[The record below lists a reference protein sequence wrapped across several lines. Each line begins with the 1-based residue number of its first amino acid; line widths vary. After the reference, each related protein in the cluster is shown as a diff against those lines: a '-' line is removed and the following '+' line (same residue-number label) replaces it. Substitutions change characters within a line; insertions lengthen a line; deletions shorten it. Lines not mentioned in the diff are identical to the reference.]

1 MKSLYYICAQPAI
14 IYYAWQ
20 LEVMIHNFKKNG
32 IRGEQIH
39 IVLGTVK
46 EYNELFWN
54 NFKEKYPDVLITIY
68 PDNRINPKYI
78 PSLRPHVLKQHFESH
93 PYLQTSA
100 VFYHD
105 CDMLFTGPVD
115 WEKFIN
121 DDTWY
126 VSYTASY
133 LGAMYVK
140 SKGLNIFEEM
150 CNIIGIDPLLVEK
163 EEENSGG
170 AQYIMK
176 NVTPEFWDK
185 VERDSEAL
193 TDYFNKKV
201 VEYHRIPNY
210 HPIQSWTADMWA
222 ILWNGWLFGNKIKTV
237 PEMWFCWPTDDIKRW
252 DTTQIFHNAGVVDNM
267 QGLFQKAMFRLG
279 YPINLNLDD
288 FDKNKCSY
296 NYVLEIKET
305 LK

>member
-1 MKSLYYICAQPAI
+1 
-14 IYYAWQ
+14 
-20 LEVMIHNFKKNG
+20 
-32 IRGEQIH
+32 
-39 IVLGTVK
+39 
-46 EYNELFWN
+46 
-54 NFKEKYPDVLITIY
+54 
-68 PDNRINPKYI
+68 
-78 PSLRPHVLKQHFESH
+78 
-93 PYLQTSA
+93 
-100 VFYHD
+100 
-105 CDMLFTGPVD
+105 
-115 WEKFIN
+115 
-121 DDTWY
+121 
-126 VSYTASY
+126 
-133 LGAMYVK
+133 MYVK

-150 CNIIGIDPLLVEK
+150 CNIVGIDPLLVEK

-193 TDYFNKKV
+193 TEYFNKKV
-201 VEYHRIPNY
+201 VEYHHIPNY

-222 ILWNGWLFGNKIKTV
+222 VLWNGWLFGNEIKTV
-237 PEMWFCWPTDDIKRW
+237 PEMDFCWPTDDIKRW
-252 DTTQIFHNAGVVDNM
+252 NKMQIFHNAGVVNNM